1 MVEVETVPRE
11 YDDMHED
18 EDPLS
23 GQPQP
28 GDLLHY
34 ADDVPC
40 CLLDN
45 QVSKL
50 HLSTHEPT
58 ENRQLDGHQTVLPVS
73 CKDS

>member
-1 MVEVETVPRE
+1 MVEVKTVPGE

-28 GDLLHY
+28 GNLLHY
-34 ADDVPC
+34 ADDVPS

-45 QVSKL
+45 
-50 HLSTHEPT
+50 
-58 ENRQLDGHQTVLPVS
+58 
-73 CKDS
+73 